1 LKTTTKLEER
11 EREREYFNTVS
22 HRERERESGVQGR
35 KQQEW
40 PRLFLSFFLSINH
53 HRLAEIAKEH
63 HLF

>member
-1 LKTTTKLEER
+1 LKTTTKLEEG
-11 EREREYFNTVS
+11 ERERVLHYCKP
-22 HRERERESGVQGR
+22 ERERESGVQGR

>member
-11 EREREYFNTVS
+11 EREREYFTTVS
-22 HRERERESGVQGR
+22 QRERESGVQGR